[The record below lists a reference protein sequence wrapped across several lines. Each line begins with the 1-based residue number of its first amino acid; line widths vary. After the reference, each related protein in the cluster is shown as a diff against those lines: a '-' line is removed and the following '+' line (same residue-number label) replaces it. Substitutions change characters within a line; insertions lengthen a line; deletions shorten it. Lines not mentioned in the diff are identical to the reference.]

1 MARRSNFRISK
12 SDLGLSRVPKSFDI
26 KSQARFNP
34 GITIDVDQKGK
45 QQLKKRKEEAMRK
58 SLAEL
63 TSILDAALLAA
74 ISSTWPN
81 GSDIVDTGNL
91 LNSNSVVLSGDTIE
105 IINTAPYAKLIHFGG
120 YITPYGNPFAE
131 RVYIPPRPWVT
142 AVLEGTQG
150 QQQVDLAS
158 VYKQAFTKVFR

>member
-34 GITIDVDQKGK
+34 RITIDVDQKGK
-45 QQLKKRKEEAMRK
+45 ERLKKREEEAMRK

-81 GSDIVDTGNL
+81 GSDIVDT
-91 LNSNSVVLSGDTIE
+91 
-105 IINTAPYAKLIHFGG
+105 
-120 YITPYGNPFAE
+120 
-131 RVYIPPRPWVT
+131 
-142 AVLEGTQG
+142 
-150 QQQVDLAS
+150 
-158 VYKQAFTKVFR
+158 